1 MAKNDFAGKQPKP
14 ENGESQSRAPHPE
27 GGEPTTGF
35 VQAPKTP
42 QDRGGPGEGIPPSNR
57 KIR

>member
-1 MAKNDFAGKQPKP
+1 MAKDFGSKQPKP
-14 ENGESQSRAPHPE
+14 ENGEAQSRAPQPQ

-42 QDRGGPGEGIPPSNR
+42 QDRGGPGEGVPANKR
-57 KIR
+57 TIR

>member
-1 MAKNDFAGKQPKP
+1 MAKDFGSKQPKP
-14 ENGESQSRAPHPE
+14 ENGESQSRAPQPQ

-42 QDRGGPGEGIPPSNR
+42 QDRGGPGEGIPANKR
-57 KIR
+57 TIR